1 MKAKTHKLV
10 EQILAAIGPVFKQH
24 PEYDTILEAMSL
36 VMARV
41 IQATPEKGNEHLIA
55 EDSSIMVSNALREF
69 LKLEQAYEAEQ
80 AAKKAKLDEGIGN
93 FSRFAVV
100 NGAEQPAIEPG
111 SAGDYPDNPNQNLAK
126 TVAPFPNKE
135 LPPYTEE
142 ELENAP
148 PAGGTVNAII
158 TQGPPVRDN
167 DEYTPREG
175 PYSEP

>member
-24 PEYDTILEAMSL
+24 PEYDAILEAMSL

-80 AAKKAKLDEGIGN
+80 AAKKAKLDEGING
-93 FSRFAVV
+93 FDRFAVV
-100 NGAEQPAIEPG
+100 EQDVIEPG
-111 SAGDYPDNPNQNLAK
+111 SAGDYPDNPNQNVAK
-126 TVAPFPNKE
+126 TVAPFKDLDQE
-135 LPPYTEE
+135 DAEE
-142 ELENAP
+142 EREREREQA
-148 PAGGTVNAII
+148 
-158 TQGPPVRDN
+158 R
-167 DEYTPREG
+167 DEYTPGEG
-175 PYSEP
+175 LYSQDPEPPEASQEAPGQ